1 MGTST
6 LARSLPASAFRRW
19 RSLRLRTKAALGLL
33 AIATLAL
40 AWISLREPVDGW
52 PARTVLKTPRGAWSQ
67 AFSPDGKT
75 FLTSN
80 EAGITPWDTT
90 TGRPGVPWP
99 IELGRIAVSGAYS
112 PDGKTFAVT
121 IFHYPE
127 FLEIQ
132 LIDTTTGRPRATLK
146 TRQQGL
152 YNFAFA
158 DGGRTIR
165 AFLGDNSH
173 IKEVV
178 TWDASTG
185 EETSSRATS
194 VLTAASNTAI
204 SPDGR
209 LLAYIPMWSSPV
221 RLWDL
226 EADRSLGVLL
236 NPRRVGTSGSGVAFS
251 GDGQILAVGR
261 EDGAFDLWDVPN
273 RKLRKTLPG
282 HSDGYSSLGL
292 RFSPDGRTIASTG
305 NEVGPKSALARIND
319 DVRRK
324 LFGRD
329 GGSHPEVIVIDVAT
343 GQRIART
350 SSALFPI
357 YSPDGRT
364 LATRQADFS
373 VRLRDLP
380 GPPK

>member
-1 MGTST
+1 MTAST
-6 LARSLPASAFRRW
+6 LARSLPRSALRRW
-19 RSLRLRTKAALGLL
+19 RGLRPRTRVALALL
-33 AIATLAL
+33 AVATTAL
-40 AWISLREPVDGW
+40 AWVSLRGPVDNW
-52 PARTVLKTPRGAWSQ
+52 PARTVLKTSRDDWPLAS
-67 AFSPDGKT
+67 SPDGKT

-80 EAGITPWDTT
+80 GAGITPWDTT
-90 TGRPGVPWP
+90 TGRPGAPWP
-99 IELGRIAVSGAYS
+99 IKLGRLAVWGAYS

-132 LIDTTTGRPRATLK
+132 LIDTTTGRPRATLQP
-146 TRQQGL
+146 RQQGL
-152 YNFAFA
+152 YNLAFA
-158 DGGRTIR
+158 DGGRTVR
-165 AFLGDNSH
+165 AVLGDNSH

-185 EETSSRATS
+185 EETSSRAIS

-209 LLAYIPMWSSPV
+209 LLAYVPMWSSPV
-221 RLWDL
+221 QLWDL

-251 GDGQILAVGR
+251 GDGQTLAVGR
-261 EDGAFDLWDVPN
+261 DDGAIDLWDVPD

-282 HSDGYSSLGL
+282 HPDGYSSLGL
-292 RFSPDGRTIASTG
+292 RFSPDGRTIASIG
-305 NEVGPKSALARIND
+305 YEVGPKSTLARIND
-319 DVRRK
+319 DVQRK
-324 LFGRD
+324 LFGMARN
-329 GGSHPEVIVIDVAT
+329 SPPEGIVIDVAT

-350 SSALFPI
+350 SSSLFPI